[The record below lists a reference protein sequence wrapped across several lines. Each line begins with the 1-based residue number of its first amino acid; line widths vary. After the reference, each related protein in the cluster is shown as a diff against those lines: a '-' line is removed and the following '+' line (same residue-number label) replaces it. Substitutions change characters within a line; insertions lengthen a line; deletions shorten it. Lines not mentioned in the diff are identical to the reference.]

1 MIPRFM
7 KSHRFLIALL
17 AAPSLVL
24 AAGNNESTPPPD
36 FTKGDAIPA
45 KAKHD
50 WNLGATGLRGWM
62 HSDTMV
68 TSDAR
73 QIAITKVEPK
83 SPSDGM
89 IAVGDVILGVGGK
102 TFSLDPR
109 TELGQALT
117 LAETDAGGGKL
128 MLTRWRAGKTDEVVL
143 KMPVLGSYSPTAPF
157 DCAKSKR
164 ILEQGC
170 KGSQPAWVRR
180 ITPIKTPFRAR

>member
-7 KSHRFLIALL
+7 KSHHFLIALL

-24 AAGNNESTPPPD
+24 AAGKNESTPPPD

-73 QIAITKVEPK
+73 QIAITKVDRSRLP
-83 SPSDGM
+83 M
-89 IAVGDVILGVGGK
+89 A
-102 TFSLDPR
+102 
-109 TELGQALT
+109 
-117 LAETDAGGGKL
+117 
-128 MLTRWRAGKTDEVVL
+128 
-143 KMPVLGSYSPTAPF
+143 
-157 DCAKSKR
+157 
-164 ILEQGC
+164 
-170 KGSQPAWVRR
+170 
-180 ITPIKTPFRAR
+180 